1 MLENQS
7 FASRQKVISYR
18 TGGIVAP
25 ENSIAGIKNA
35 RNLGFQ
41 NVHFDVRL
49 TADGVPILLANESLD
64 LVTGASGLASELFF
78 DQMNGLDIGS
88 DYGNEYIGE
97 KLPTLYQALSA
108 CAELE
113 IRPIIELKPSA
124 GQEGAIAEISVDI
137 LERIGKEKPLFPL
150 IASKSALTLTTLMN
164 IAPDVTRGLIWNDK
178 LARDESSHEK
188 LMCHC
193 IFIPQQLI
201 TPQLVET
208 LHQKKHSVIATNIND
223 SIEAITVIEHKVDA
237 LVTAQIDAIGPYF
250 F

>member
-1 MLENQS
+1 
-7 FASRQKVISYR
+7 
-18 TGGIVAP
+18 
-25 ENSIAGIKNA
+25 
-35 RNLGFQ
+35 
-41 NVHFDVRL
+41 
-49 TADGVPILLANESLD
+49 
-64 LVTGASGLASELFF
+64 
-78 DQMNGLDIGS
+78 
-88 DYGNEYIGE
+88 
-97 KLPTLYQALSA
+97 
-108 CAELE
+108 
-113 IRPIIELKPSA
+113 
-124 GQEGAIAEISVDI
+124 
-137 LERIGKEKPLFPL
+137 
-150 IASKSALTLTTLMN
+150 MN

>member
-7 FASRQKVISYR
+7 LASRQKVISHR
-18 TGGIVAP
+18 TGGIIAP
-25 ENSIAGIKNA
+25 ENSLAGIRNA

-49 TADGVPILLANESLD
+49 TADGVPILLTNESLD
-64 LVTGASGLASELFF
+64 LTTGAPGLISELFF
-78 DQMNGLDIGS
+78 DQINGLDIGS

-97 KLPTLYQALSA
+97 KLPTLYQALST
-108 CAELE
+108 CTELE
-113 IRPIIELKPSA
+113 IRPIIELKPSP
-124 GQEGAIAEISVDI
+124 GQERAIVEISIDI
-137 LERIGKEKPLFPL
+137 LERVGQEKSLFPL
-150 IASKSALTLTTLMN
+150 IASESALTLTTLMN
-164 IAPDVTRGLIWNDK
+164 IAPDATRGLIWNDK
-178 LARDESSHEK
+178 LTQEESGYEK

-201 TPQLVET
+201 TSQLVET